1 MNEALLSEVGTIVSP
16 LRRVDSS
23 MKHVLAIDQG
33 TTGTTAL
40 IIAADG
46 RIAGRGYQE
55 ITQHYPQP
63 GWVEHD
69 AEEILERTLLA
80 ARDAIAMSGVRPD
93 VIGITNQR
101 ETVVVWHR
109 DTGKP
114 LARAIVW
121 QDRRTTERCA
131 ELRNKTTF
139 IAERTGLR
147 PDPYFSATK
156 IEWLLK
162 KPEIAFV
169 ARNGRL
175 LAGTIDTWL
184 IWKLTG
190 GRVHATDPTNASR
203 TLLFDINRLKWSREL
218 CDIFNIPMEI
228 LPEVRPSAGDFGKT
242 VTSFFG
248 KSLPITGV
256 AGDQQAALFGQGCC
270 VAGQAK
276 NTYGTGAF
284 LLLNTGDKVPSAGE
298 GLLATVACDE
308 RGGAAYALEASIF
321 VAGAAIQWLRDGLGI
336 LYNAAESERLA
347 RSLDSNDGVY
357 FVPALVGL
365 GAPNWEPKARG
376 TLVGLTRGTTRAHLA
391 RAALEAMAYGSAEML
406 AVMAKR
412 GRVKFESLRVDGGA
426 SANNWL
432 LQFQSDILGIPVE
445 RPDMIETTALGAA
458 GLAGIAGG
466 VWSDAAEFIGTRQ
479 FTRFTPVMPRES
491 AGGLMA
497 GWQRAMR
504 ATLVWARDNVDAD
517 AAKKKK
523 TRRGSAAKKR
533 VSLKVKSSAKGK
545 SSGGT
550 GGKSG
555 GAGAKPARGRSK

>member
-1 MNEALLSEVGTIVSP
+1 MTDARPADGAGVFFP
-16 LRRVDSS
+16 ARRVDAAAT
-23 MKHVLAIDQG
+23 KHVLAIDQG

-40 IIAADG
+40 IIASDG
-46 RIAGRGYQE
+46 RVVGRGYQE

-69 AEEILERTLLA
+69 AEEILDRTLQA
-80 ARDAIAMSGVRPD
+80 ARDAIAESTVRPD

-101 ETVVVWHR
+101 ETIVLWHR

-121 QDRRTTERCA
+121 QDRRTTERC
-131 ELRNKTTF
+131 EQLRNKTSF

-203 TLLFDINRLKWSREL
+203 TLLFDINRLRWSKEL
-218 CDIFNIPMEI
+218 CDLFKIPIEI

-248 KSLPITGV
+248 KAIPITGV

-270 VAGQAK
+270 GAGQAK

-284 LLLNTGDKVPSAGE
+284 LLLNTGKKVPRPGE

-308 RGGAAYALEASIF
+308 KGGAAYALEASIF

-336 LYNAAESERLA
+336 LFNAAESERLA
-347 RSLDSNDGVY
+347 RSIDSNDGVY

-365 GAPNWEPKARG
+365 GAPNWEPRARG
-376 TLVGLTRGTTRAHLA
+376 TIVGLTRGSTRAHLT

-406 AVMAKR
+406 AAMAR
-412 GRVKFESLRVDGGA
+412 RARVSFQSLRVDGGA
-426 SANNWL
+426 AANNWL
-432 LQFQSDILGIPVE
+432 LQFQADVLGIPVE

-458 GLAGIAGG
+458 GLAGIGGG
-466 VWSDAAEFIGTRQ
+466 VWRDAAEFIGTRQ
-479 FTRFTPVMPRES
+479 FTRFTPAMDGPAAAE
-491 AGGLMA
+491 LMN
-497 GWQRAMR
+497 GWQRAVR
-504 ATLVWARDNVDAD
+504 GALSWARDKGDNAT
-517 AAKKKK
+517 AKKKP
-523 TRRGSAAKKR
+523 RRASKR
-533 VSLKVKSSAKGK
+533 STGK
-545 SSGGT
+545 AT
-550 GGKSG
+550 KP
-555 GAGAKPARGRSK
+555 AKPAKAAKPSDAKAKPRRGRGR